1 MNQLIRISTT
11 LLACL
16 ALSGCDPK
24 SADPAGKVLRNDT
37 PITVITSNYPLYYFA
52 SQIVSGMDTGVEII
66 LPEIEGD
73 PASWQPD
80 SESITDL
87 QGADLVVLNGAGYE
101 SWLGWVT
108 LPEDLLLDTSASF
121 ADQLI
126 PVESETVHQHGP
138 SGEHSH
144 KGYAFTVWLNPKLAI
159 EQSRSIH
166 QALTRL
172 LPDQAAPLDEGLAR
186 LTRSLE
192 QLDQEQEAL
201 FNKLGSR
208 PVLFSHPV
216 YQYLQAR
223 YGING
228 ASVHWEPGEMP
239 ATSDWIE
246 LGNILSSHPAG
257 LMLWED
263 TPLEEVAAK
272 LLESGIRSVPFHTA
286 SNRPD
291 NGDYLDVMRDN
302 MLRLAQNPAGGGV
315 L

>member
-1 MNQLIRISTT
+1 MNQLIRISTI

-24 SADPAGKVLRNDT
+24 SADPAGQVLRKDT
-37 PITVITSNYPLYYFA
+37 PITVITSNYPLYYFT
-52 SQIVSGMDTGVEII
+52 SQIVSGMNAGVEII

-73 PASWQPD
+73 PANWQPD

-126 PVESETVHQHGP
+126 PAESETVHQHGP

-144 KGYAFTVWLNPKLAI
+144 KGYAFTVWLNPKFAV

-291 NGDYLDVMRDN
+291 NGDYLDVMRN
-302 MLRLAQNPAGGGV
+302 NILRLAQNPAGGGA